1 MKIKTILLFILLMLS
16 NYSLFAQSNIQKEV
30 SLNWETASASFLS
43 DSSLAFSFE
52 DASYDLEKH
61 SLPIFSTRIALNQ
74 KGPVNALITKATY
87 SSIDQTISQSDNE
100 LLANDIVIESNLT
113 LVRGKA
119 FARVGFIPLRINPI
133 SQKIEKLESFTIEIE
148 QEPELT
154 SNNSRELSYADN
166 SVLSQ
171 GSFYKI
177 SVKEDGIYKIDYQF
191 LNDSLDININ
201 DIQCNNI
208 RIYGNGGGMLP
219 QNSSADRVDDLIE
232 NPIEVVDQNGNN
244 QFDNN
249 DYILFYGQSP
259 HVWTYNGFTKS
270 YQHQFNKYSNE
281 NYYFLNFDIGAGERI
296 TEASTIDNH
305 NVSTN
310 SYDYHAFHESQVK
323 NLLFSGRNWV
333 GEEFSATNDQSF
345 SFASPNRITSEPISI
360 NTSLVGRIP
369 SGATAGA
376 GFDVFINNEEV
387 KTVKFESVNFTSE
400 EGSYAKNKKLD
411 TLKSLSNNNDVTIRL
426 NFSDGGNNNSVG
438 WLDYIEVNTRNQ
450 LKLSNSQLTFRDQES
465 VGSGNIVQYTIEG
478 NNIRVWE
485 VSDLSNI
492 RQMNLSSSG
501 NQNTFVNNA
510 ESLREYIAFN
520 GSSYLSPQAIGLI
533 ETQNLHEI
541 SYPDYLII
549 THPLFIDQANQ
560 LADFHRDYSDLEV
573 KVVNIF
579 HIYNEFSSGRQ
590 DISAIRNYAKMVY
603 DRGLANNQE
612 PFKYLLLMGD
622 ASYDFKGLK
631 NDNTNFVPTFE
642 SLESF
647 YGTGTYCTDDY
658 YALLDDDEGDSMNT
672 NLHGLDIGIG
682 RFPVATANE
691 AQGIVNKI
699 IHYKSY
705 ESQGDWINNI
715 TFVAD
720 DPDKRSNGTFS
731 NIHYKDAESHAILI
745 DDSLKTYNID
755 KIYLDAYEQVSTSGG
770 GRYPNVNEAISR
782 KIFSGTAIVNY
793 TGHGG
798 PNSWTQ
804 ERILDIPTIQSWTN
818 IDKLPLFIT
827 ATCSFSK
834 YDDPDQISGGEHL
847 LLNPNGGCIAIVTTV
862 RLVYANENRKINRSY
877 LREQFTKDSQGR
889 VPTFGEAL
897 MNGKNNSESGATNN
911 RKFVLLGDPALRL
924 NFPQHNIRT
933 THINGQSIENAD
945 TLKALSKVT
954 IRGQI
959 ENQDGELL
967 NDFNGIVYP
976 TLFEKESDVITLGND
991 LSFEATPNIID
1002 TVIDTFKLQ
1011 KNAIFKGKASVEN
1024 GEFEFSFIV
1033 PKDILLDYGNGRLN
1047 YYAHTPDL
1055 VDAHGYNEEIMVG
1068 GLSDSF
1074 EDDQDGPQVDV
1085 FLNDENFVFG
1095 GLTNESPLLIVKLFD
1110 ENGINTVGSGIGH
1123 DITATLDDDNQN
1135 SFSLN
1140 EYYNAELNSY
1150 QEGQAEFPL
1159 SQLAPGQ
1166 HTLTVKAWDV
1176 YNNSGKGY
1184 TEFVVAESAELAL
1197 DHVLNYPNP
1206 FTDHTS
1212 FWFEH
1217 NRPGDLLKVK
1227 VRIYTIS
1234 GQVIKTIE
1242 RELATDGTRVDDIHW
1257 DGLDDFGNRI
1267 GRGTYVY
1274 QLNVEGSDGNQVQAI
1289 EKLVILK

>member
-1 MKIKTILLFILLMLS
+1 MKIKTILLSTILMLS
-16 NYSLFAQSNIQKEV
+16 SYFLFAQVSIQKEV
-30 SLNWETASASFLS
+30 SLNWETETASFLS
-43 DSSLAFSFE
+43 DSSLLFTFD
-52 DASYDLEKH
+52 DASYDLAKH
-61 SLPIFSTRIALNQ
+61 SLPIFKTRIALNQ
-74 KGPVNALITKATY
+74 KGPINALITRATY
-87 SSIDQTISQSDNE
+87 SSIDNTISQSDNE

-113 LVRGKA
+113 IVRGEA

-133 SQKIEKLESFTIEIE
+133 SQKIEKLESFVIEIE
-148 QEPELT
+148 QSTDLNT
-154 SNNSRELSYADN
+154 NNRELNYTDN

-171 GSFYKI
+171 GSFYKF
-177 SVKEDGIYKIDYQF
+177 SVKEDGIYKINYQF

-201 DIQCNNI
+201 DIQCSNI
-208 RIYGNGGGMLP
+208 RVYGNGGGMLP
-219 QNSSADRVDDLIE
+219 QNSSAERADDLVE
-232 NPIEVVDQNGNN
+232 NPIEVFDQNNN
-244 QFDNN
+244 NLFDED
-249 DYILFYGQSP
+249 DYILFYGQGP
-259 HVWTYNGFTKS
+259 HAWSYDEFTKS
-270 YQHQFNKYSNE
+270 FLHQFNKYSNE
-281 NYYFLNFDIGAGERI
+281 NYYFLNFDLGTGKRI
-296 TEASTIDNH
+296 SEAATIDNH
-305 NVSTN
+305 NVSTS
-310 SYDYHAFHESQVK
+310 SYNYHAFHESQVK

-345 SFASPNRITSEPISI
+345 SFSSPNRITTEPISI
-360 NTSLVGRIP
+360 NTALVGRIP
-369 SGATAGA
+369 SGATANA
-376 GFDVFINNEEV
+376 GFNIFINNEEL

-400 EGSYAKNKKLD
+400 EGSYAKSKIID
-411 TLKSLSNNNDVTIRL
+411 TLKSFSNNNEVNIRL
-426 NFSDGGNNNSVG
+426 TFSDGGNNNSVG

-450 LKLSNSQLTFRDQES
+450 LKLSNSQFTFRDQES
-465 VGSGNIVQYTIEG
+465 VGSGNVVKYNIEG
-478 NNIRVWE
+478 SNIRVWE
-485 VSDLSNI
+485 VSDIGNI
-492 RQMNLSSSG
+492 RQMNLSNSG
-501 NQNTFVNNA
+501 NQNSFVNNA
-510 ESLREYIAFN
+510 ETLREYIAFN
-520 GSSYLSPQAIGLI
+520 GSSYLSPNAVGLI
-533 ETQNLHEI
+533 ESQNLHEV

-549 THPLFIDQANQ
+549 THPSFTAQANQ
-560 LADFHRDYSDLEV
+560 LADFHRDYSGLEV
-573 KVVNIF
+573 KVANIS
-579 HIYNEFSSGRQ
+579 HIYNEFSSGRK
-590 DISAIRNYAKMVY
+590 DISAIRNYAKMIY

-612 PFKYLLLMGD
+612 PLKYLLLIGD

-631 NDNTNFVPTFE
+631 SNNSDLVPTFE

-647 YGTGTYCTDDY
+647 SGTGTYCTDDY
-658 YALLDDDEGDSMNT
+658 YALLDDNEGDNMHN
-672 NLHGLDIGIG
+672 NQQGLDIGIG
-682 RFPVATANE
+682 RFPITTVNE

-705 ESQGDWINNI
+705 ESQGDWINNF

-731 NIHYKDAESHAILI
+731 NIHFKDAESHAVFI

-755 KIYLDAYEQVSTSGG
+755 KIYLDAYEQESTSGG

-782 KIFSGTAIVNY
+782 KIFSGTAIMNY

-804 ERILDIPTIQSWTN
+804 ERILDIPTIQSWNN

-877 LREQFTKDSQGR
+877 LSAQFTRNEQGQI
-889 VPTFGEAL
+889 PTFGEAL
-897 MNGKNNSESGATNN
+897 MNGKNKTESGVLNN

-924 NFPQHNIRT
+924 NYPQHKIRT
-933 THINGQSIENAD
+933 THVNGQSIENAD
-945 TLKALSKVT
+945 TIKALSKVT

-959 ENQDGELL
+959 EDTNGVILE
-967 NDFNGIVYP
+967 DFNGIVYP
-976 TLFEKESDVITLGND
+976 TLFEKRSDGITLGND
-991 LSFEATPNIID
+991 LSFDATPSHINS
-1002 TVIDTFKLQ
+1002 VIDTFKLQ

-1024 GEFEFSFIV
+1024 GQFEFNFIV
-1033 PKDILLDYGNGRLN
+1033 PKDIVLEYGNGRLN

-1055 VDAHGYNEEIMVG
+1055 IDAHGYNEEIKVG
-1068 GLSDSF
+1068 GLSNSF
-1074 EDDQDGPQVDV
+1074 DDDQDGPEVEV
-1085 FLNDENFVFG
+1085 FLNDDNFVFG

-1123 DITATLDDDNQN
+1123 DITGVLNDDNQN

-1150 QEGQAEFPL
+1150 QKGQVEFPM
-1159 SQLAPGQ
+1159 SQLPPGQ
-1166 HTLTVKAWDV
+1166 HTLTIKAWDV

-1206 FTDHTS
+1206 FTDQTS

-1217 NRPGDLLKVK
+1217 NRPGDLLKIK
-1227 VRIYTIS
+1227 VRIFTIS

-1242 RELATDGTRVDDIHW
+1242 KELATDGTRVDDIHW

-1274 QLNVEGSDGNQVQAI
+1274 QLNVEGSDGNKVQAI